1 MATDRSD
8 ELAAAQAANVRLRA
22 EVAASLRGLASAS
35 ALSASAPAAA
45 VAGSAA
51 LLPAELPSAQREIV
65 ALRAQLGEMTRTM
78 QLGATYLGE
87 GVRRAAE
94 AAVLGQVT
102 SAADEAALL
111 LLLAMQGEA
120 LRDEPPT
127 GEGPEEIAGS
137 ERDGIGG
144 DKVPWLE
151 SVEVDELINRAL
163 KAELENLLQAHLAT
177 DLPEPLP
184 LPEPEPGPGPWPGQG
199 PEPEPEPK
207 PEPVAGQQQV
217 QPGQASVSQP
227 TPEPAL
233 APALDLGPGPGP
245 TSAAV
250 RAAGTAT
257 LQKLNDVSTAHGS
270 RRGGGGRK
278 KRSSERPPDD
288 ERGHPAVP
296 SRGRGGGGGAQAAAA
311 AAETALARRVA
322 SIESKLDRTLTQVSR
337 CIKSPCV
344 PWPGHTATRSINNAR
359 CARRTH
365 ARAAGRHLRHAPLP
379 APGRAPASWQR

>member
-8 ELAAAQAANVRLRA
+8 ELAAAQEANVRLRA

-35 ALSASAPAAA
+35 APSASAPAAA
-45 VAGSAA
+45 FAGSA

-65 ALRAQLGEMTRTM
+65 ALRAQLGEMARTM

-87 GVRRAAE
+87 GARRAAE

-127 GEGPEEIAGS
+127 GEGPEEIAGT
-137 ERDGIGG
+137 ERNGSGG

-163 KAELENLLQAHLAT
+163 KAELANLLQAHLAT
-177 DLPEPLP
+177 DLPEPGL
-184 LPEPEPGPGPWPGQG
+184 EPGPEPAPEPA
-199 PEPEPEPK
+199 PEPEPEPE
-207 PEPVAGQQQV
+207 PEPARAQVAGQQQI
-217 QPGQASVSQP
+217 QPGQASASQP
-227 TPEPAL
+227 TPEPAP
-233 APALDLGPGPGP
+233 APDWDTGP

-278 KRSSERPPDD
+278 KHSSERPPDD

-296 SRGRGGGGGAQAAAA
+296 SRGRGGGGGAQAAGAAAAETA

-337 CIKSPCV
+337 CCIESPCV
-344 PWPGHTATRSINNAR
+344 PWPGHT
-359 CARRTH
+359 
-365 ARAAGRHLRHAPLP
+365 
-379 APGRAPASWQR
+379 QYE